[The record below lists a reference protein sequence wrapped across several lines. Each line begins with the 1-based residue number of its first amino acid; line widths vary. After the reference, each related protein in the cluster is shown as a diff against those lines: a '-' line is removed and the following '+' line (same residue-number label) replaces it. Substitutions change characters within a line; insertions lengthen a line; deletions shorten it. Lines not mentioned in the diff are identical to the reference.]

1 MDTDD
6 KLQELSKQQ
15 LITIINWTRND
26 LRNAG
31 MHKDLNSY
39 VRGWC
44 RMLLEAVEYQVDK
57 AYRVLVKEEE

>member
-26 LRNAG
+26 LRNAQW
-31 MHKDLNSY
+31 HRDLNSY

-44 RMLLEAVEYQVDK
+44 AMLLEAVEYQVDK
-57 AYRVLVKEEE
+57 AYKVLVKEEE